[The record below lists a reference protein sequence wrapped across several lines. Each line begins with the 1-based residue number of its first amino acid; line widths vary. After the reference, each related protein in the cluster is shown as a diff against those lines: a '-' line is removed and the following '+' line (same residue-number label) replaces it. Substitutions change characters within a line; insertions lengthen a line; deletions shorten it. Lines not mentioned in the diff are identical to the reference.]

1 MPEPVTCFGSWS
13 VFGFL
18 LDPGSPIFAPM
29 LKKAY
34 LHIIKSL
41 AGPFFFSILTIMFIF
56 LLQFLMKYLDKLA
69 GKGLSL
75 GVISE
80 LIVLNLAW
88 MLVLAVPMGVLIST
102 LMVFGKLSGDHEITT
117 LKAAGVSPLKLMMPV
132 IFLGALVAGV
142 MFWFNDYILPD
153 ANYKAK
159 TLFRD
164 IRNKKPTFEIEAGR
178 FSDLFS
184 GYSIHA
190 RETNQETGILT
201 GVTIFDYS
209 NSSRQQVITA
219 RHAHFTYS
227 PDLRYMIMTLNDGE
241 INEIDY
247 LSFSDYRK
255 ITFKTQK
262 VLFDASGFGFER
274 SSEGSFARGYRE
286 MSIATMRQ
294 VNDSI
299 FSLISKSS
307 LRASDYFEQSLRS
320 AESFEPTGVS
330 GSEISVRKDSSGFR
344 YRIQSASD
352 GTYRLLEGDTMSV
365 VLSGL
370 SLQEK
375 RDVLFNAQNDQVRL
389 RNYLESETASRSS
402 LMEDINNYLVEIHKK
417 FALPVACLMFVLV
430 GVPLGIQ
437 SKRGG
442 IGAGAGL
449 SLAFFMVYWIFLLGG
464 EKLADRGIVP
474 PALAMWSA
482 NAVVLILGIW
492 LTVKMM
498 RESEWAAVPA
508 WTWLVDKAGILKE
521 KLKKKPAGESR

>member
-1 MPEPVTCFGSWS
+1 
-13 VFGFL
+13 
-18 LDPGSPIFAPM
+18 M

-34 LHIIKSL
+34 IHIIKSL

-69 GKGLSL
+69 GKGLSFS
-75 GVISE
+75 VIAE
-80 LIVLNLAW
+80 LIALNLAW

-102 LMVFGKLSGDHEITT
+102 LMVFGKMSGDHEITS
-117 LKAAGVSPLKLMMPV
+117 LKAAGVNPLRLMMPV
-132 IFLGALVAGV
+132 VFLGFLVAGV
-142 MFWFNDYILPD
+142 MFWFNDHILPD

-190 RETNQETGILT
+190 KETERETGILH

-209 NSSRQQVITA
+209 SSSKQQVITA
-219 RHAHFTYS
+219 QNAHFTYS

-247 LSFSDYRK
+247 LTFNDYRK
-255 ITFKTQK
+255 ITFHTQK

-274 SSEGSFARGYRE
+274 SSEGSFSRGYRE

-299 FSLISKSS
+299 FFLVGKSKS
-307 LRASDYFEQSLRS
+307 RS
-320 AESFEPTGVS
+320 AAYFDESLLS
-330 GSEISVRKDSSGFR
+330 AMKYKSIRSSDSSTVSIRRDSTGYR
-344 YRIQSASD
+344 YKMTQKTGGEFA
-352 GTYRLLEGDTMSV
+352 LLEADTISI
-365 VLSGL
+365 VLAGL
-370 SLQEK
+370 KTTEK
-375 RDVLFNAQNDQVRL
+375 RTILYNALNDQVRL
-389 RNYLESETASRSS
+389 RNYLDSESSSQGS

-417 FALPVACLMFVLV
+417 FALPIACLMFVLV

-449 SLAFFMVYWIFLLGG
+449 SLIFFMVYWIFLLGG

-474 PALAMWSA
+474 VAIAMWSG
-482 NAVVLILGIW
+482 NTVVLILGIW
-492 LTVKMM
+492 MTIKMIRD
-498 RESEWAAVPA
+498 RELFDFPPLQ
-508 WTWLVDKAGILKE
+508 WLIE
-521 KLKKKPAGESR
+521 KIQDLIARFRKTKPAGDPS